1 MAENTPNEEQKKE
14 LAKLEQIV
22 RQIVADPTTSLTV
35 VVQALAAFMSQTE
48 LDNLR
53 RWITTDALP
62 AIKQREAVA
71 EAVAEERAQIIET
84 VKETLTEED
93 LIVETDEQGAR
104 PWKKWHPTDPA
115 TWFFYGDRA
124 IDSTGRVWESVV
136 DPTGHQPNVWEPGA
150 PGIDSRYWQEWVE
163 PENVEI
169 PEADTPTAPAGS
181 KENPLPFVAGL
192 SVTAGQY
199 VTHDGVN
206 YKVIQGHTLADHW
219 PPAAVPSLF
228 QAA

>member
-22 RQIVADPTTSLTV
+22 RQIAADPTTSLTV

-84 VKETLTEED
+84 VKENLTEED

-115 TWFFYGDRA
+115 SWFFYGDRA
-124 IDSTGRVWESVV
+124 IDSTGKVWESVV

-150 PGIDSRYWQEWVE
+150 PGIDSRFWKEYIE
-163 PENVEI
+163 PEEIII
-169 PEADTPTAPAGS
+169 PEGDQPTAPLGD
-181 KENPLPFVAGL
+181 KENPIPFADG
-192 SVTAGQY
+192 TAVMVDQY
-199 VTHDGVN
+199 VVADGVT
-206 YKVIQGHTLADHW
+206 YRVRQSHTMAAHW
-219 PPAAVPSLF
+219 PPASVPSLF
-228 QAA
+228 EPA